1 MSSKRKI
8 VPAVVVEGK
17 YDKIRLSALYDCVI
31 IVTDGFRIYKRPD
44 QLDLIRHYAATTG
57 IVILTDADAAGFQ
70 IRGYLKGAIT
80 EGTVYHVYIPGI
92 HGKEKRK
99 TAPSAEGTLGV
110 EGMDADI
117 LHEAFERAG
126 VFDLQPQSRTG
137 SPVTPAHLYE
147 CGLMGTSDCTTRR
160 RTLLT
165 ALRLPPRLSVSGLCE
180 VLSTMTSAEELA
192 DFLDDVWMQSGGES
206 CS

>member
-1 MSSKRKI
+1 MSEKRKI

-17 YDKIRLSALYDCVI
+17 YDKIRLSALYDCVV
-31 IVTDGFRIYKRPD
+31 IVTDGFRIYKRPE
-44 QLDLIRHYAATTG
+44 QLDLIRHYAVTTG

-70 IRGYLKGAIT
+70 IRGYLKGAVT

-110 EGMDADI
+110 EGMNADT
-117 LHEAFERAG
+117 LNEAFERAG
-126 VFDLQPQSRTG
+126 VFDLQPQNRKG
-137 SPVTPAHLYE
+137 SPVTPAMLYA
-147 CGLMGTSDCTTRR
+147 CGLMGTADCTARR
-160 RTLLT
+160 RALLT
-165 ALRLPPRLSVSGLCE
+165 ALRLPTRLSVSGLCE
-180 VLSTMTSAEELA
+180 VLSTMTSGEALEG
-192 DFLDDVWMQSGGES
+192 FLEHIMTQSGGKS